1 MNPNDDLKIT
11 RSEEDYLKA
20 MLNLTQSGQS
30 ITTNTIA
37 DKIHVS
43 PPSVNSMVKK
53 LNRKGLVKFQKYGS
67 ILFTDLGKKLA
78 TSLTRKHRLW
88 EVFLHQKLKF
98 NWDEVHDVAEEL
110 EHVKSEK
117 LTQRLDEFLN
127 FPKLDP
133 HGDPIPGNDLKIP
146 LIKNRILTEVATGK
160 NFEFSGVLED
170 SSRFLKDLDLLGLRL
185 GMKMKVI
192 SSKPG
197 FINLKCK
204 NSKEI
209 QIPINL
215 AKKVYVS

>member
-1 MNPNDDLKIT
+1 MNPTDDLKIT

-30 ITTNTIA
+30 ITTNTLA

-67 ILFTDLGKKLA
+67 ILFTDKGKKLA

-146 LIKNRILTEVATGK
+146 LIKNSILTEVATGE
-160 NFEFSGVLED
+160 NCEFSGVQED
-170 SSRFLKDLDLLGLRL
+170 SSIFLKDLDSLGLRL

-192 SSKPG
+192 STKPG

-209 QIPINL
+209 KIPISL

>member
-1 MNPNDDLKIT
+1 MNSADHLEIT

-53 LNRKGLVKFQKYGS
+53 LNRKGLVVSQKYGA
-67 ILFTDLGKKLA
+67 IHFTDQGEKIA
-78 TSLTRKHRLW
+78 TYLTRKHRLW

-98 NWDEVHDVAEEL
+98 NWDEVHEVAEEL

-117 LTQRLDEFLN
+117 LMQRLDEFLN

-133 HGDPIPGNDLKIP
+133 HGDPIPDNDLKIP
-146 LIKNRILTEVATGK
+146 LIKNAILTEAVTGE
-160 NFEFSGVLED
+160 NYEFSGVLED
-170 SSRFLKDLDLLGLRL
+170 SSGFLKDLDSLGLRL
-185 GMKMKVI
+185 GMKIKVI
-192 SSKPG
+192 SAQRD

-204 NSKEI
+204 NAKEI
-209 QIPINL
+209 QIPITL
-215 AKKVYVS
+215 AEKVYVS

>member
-1 MNPNDDLKIT
+1 MNPTDDLKIT

-20 MLNLTQSGQS
+20 MLNMMQSSQS

-37 DKIHVS
+37 EKIHVS

-67 ILFTDLGKKLA
+67 ILFTDKGKKLA

-110 EHVKSEK
+110 EHVKSGK

-146 LIKNRILTEVATGK
+146 LIKNSILTEVATGE
-160 NFEFSGVLED
+160 NCEFSGVQED
-170 SSRFLKDLDLLGLRL
+170 SSIFLKDLDSLGLRL

-192 SSKPG
+192 STKPG

-204 NSKEI
+204 N
-209 QIPINL
+209 
-215 AKKVYVS
+215 

>member
-78 TSLTRKHRLW
+78 TSLT
-88 EVFLHQKLKF
+88 
-98 NWDEVHDVAEEL
+98 
-110 EHVKSEK
+110 
-117 LTQRLDEFLN
+117 
-127 FPKLDP
+127 
-133 HGDPIPGNDLKIP
+133 
-146 LIKNRILTEVATGK
+146 
-160 NFEFSGVLED
+160 
-170 SSRFLKDLDLLGLRL
+170 
-185 GMKMKVI
+185 
-192 SSKPG
+192 
-197 FINLKCK
+197 
-204 NSKEI
+204 
-209 QIPINL
+209 
-215 AKKVYVS
+215 